1 MSAILPTPLPLPG
14 ARPLRDRVIL
24 VSGAY
29 GGLGRAAALACAEAG
44 ARLVLLGRKVP
55 RLTRVHDAIAAAGGE
70 AAMYPLD
77 LEGAG
82 ADDYAELAARV
93 GDAYGRLDGLL
104 HCAAEFRGLT
114 PLEHTDPAV
123 FARALHVN
131 LTARWWLTQACLP
144 WLRRAGDS
152 AVVFVLDDPVR
163 SAQAFWGGYG
173 VAQAGL
179 EAAVPMLAAELAATP
194 VRVCGLRPGPMRT
207 PLRAQ
212 AYVDGEDGLA
222 ADPAAYA
229 QACVELLSADGAAW
243 RGRIREPAA

>member
-1 MSAILPTPLPLPG
+1 MSATLPMPLPG
-14 ARPLRDRVIL
+14 ARPLLGRVIL
-24 VSGAY
+24 VAGAY
-29 GGLGRAAALACAEAG
+29 GGLGRAAALACADAG
-44 ARLVLLGRKVP
+44 ARVVLLGRKMP

-77 LEGAG
+77 LEGAS
-82 ADDYAELAARV
+82 ADDYTELAARI
-93 GDAYGRLDGLL
+93 GDAYGRLDGVL

-114 PLEHTDPAV
+114 PFEHTDPAV

-131 LTARWWLTQACLP
+131 LTARWWLTQACMP
-144 WLRRAGDS
+144 WLRRAEDS
-152 AVVFVLDDPVR
+152 AVVFVLDDPAR

-173 VAQAGL
+173 VSQAGL
-179 EAAVPMLAAELAATP
+179 EAMVSMLAAELAATP

-212 AYVDGEDGLA
+212 AYVEGEDGLA
-222 ADPAAYA
+222 ADPADYA

-243 RGRIREPAA
+243 RGRIRERAA